1 MCFKKGCWSSK
12 HTKKEHNKSR
22 NWFKGRFGQ
31 QFDRK
36 ATQYIANFEGTE
48 ISPDNNLDNESLDEM
63 KALLIDIPS
72 PSSTVLHNENSEAFF
87 TSFSLVEKVE
97 KMAFNLIDRLFSH
110 SLITIGN
117 VLPNHI
123 NFANIACDTIDINF
137 FAYIAIDQYLS
148 DKFYEIIID
157 TGISKHFTASYKKF
171 MAYIRDIK
179 YTTIDISKADAIYI

>member
-1 MCFKKGCWSSK
+1 
-12 HTKKEHNKSR
+12 
-22 NWFKGRFGQ
+22 
-31 QFDRK
+31 
-36 ATQYIANFEGTE
+36 
-48 ISPDNNLDNESLDEM
+48 M

-72 PSSTVLHNENSEAFF
+72 PSSTVFHNENSEAFF

-117 VLPNHI
+117 VLPSHI
-123 NFANIACDTIDINF
+123 NFANIACDTIDINL
-137 FAYIAIDQYLS
+137 FAYIAINQYLS

-157 TGISKHFTASYKKF
+157 TGISKHFTAGYKKF